1 MGDNFKLRK
10 LKMDISA
17 TLNESLLPI
26 EAKRLILN
34 EIIIEVNQVA
44 DAAIQKELSEESEEK
59 SDGIQ

>member
-1 MGDNFKLRK
+1 MGDNLKLRK

-17 TLNESLLPI
+17 ILNESLLPI

-44 DAAIQKELSEESEEK
+44 DAAIQKELSEESEENK
-59 SDGIQ
+59 

>member
-59 SDGIQ
+59 ADGIQ